1 MLSMTSDYAADA
13 GCPEPYLRAI
23 AEAGFTHVHW
33 CHHWNT
39 DFLYDDAEID
49 QIARWLRDLGLGLTD
64 LHASAGQEKS
74 WGSGREY
81 ERLAGVALVRN
92 RIEMTARL
100 GADAIIL
107 HLPDVPADPAEKEAF
122 RQRILRSLDALR
134 PPAKRRGVR
143 IALENGD
150 FDAIETI
157 LDACEPEFVGLCYDC
172 GHGNLCPDG
181 LDRLERL
188 KGRLIAVHLHDNDG
202 QSDQHKLPFTGSVDW
217 GRLMPIIAASA
228 YDKWVSLE
236 TTIGNTG
243 IADERDFLREALP
256 AGSRLTEMLE
266 ARRAWDEPRGAGQ

>member
-1 MLSMTSDYAADA
+1 MLSMTSDYGADA

-23 AEAGFTHVHW
+23 AEAEFTHVHW

-39 DFLYDDAEID
+39 DFIYDDAEID
-49 QIARWLRDLGLGLTD
+49 QIARWLKELGLGLTD

-74 WGSGREY
+74 WGSAREY
-81 ERLAGVALVRN
+81 ERLAGVELVRN

-107 HLPDVPADPAEKEAF
+107 HLPQGPADPAEKEAF
-122 RQRILRSLDALR
+122 RQRIFQSLDALR

-150 FDAIETI
+150 FDAIETV
-157 LDACEPEFVGLCYDC
+157 LDTCEPEFVGLCYDC
-172 GHGNLCPDG
+172 GHGNCRPDG

-217 GRLMPIIAASA
+217 GRLMPIVAASA

-243 IADERDFLREALP
+243 IADERDFLREALQV
-256 AGSRLTEMLE
+256 GSRLTEMLE
-266 ARRAWDEPRGAGQ
+266 AHR